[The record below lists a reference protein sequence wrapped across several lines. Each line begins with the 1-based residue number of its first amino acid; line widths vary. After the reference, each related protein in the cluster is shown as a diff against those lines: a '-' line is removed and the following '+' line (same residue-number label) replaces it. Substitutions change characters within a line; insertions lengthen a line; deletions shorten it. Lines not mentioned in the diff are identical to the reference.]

1 MNIRQLLSE
10 SHNYYL
16 YEGLDSSE
24 KHSVMLWESAGYAIK
39 EAALT
44 ADQIQQLFQD
54 VEKNSTDAGSNRTAI
69 GQGKDVAVAVKK
81 AYDDLVM

>member
-10 SHNYYL
+10 SRNYYL
-16 YEGLDSSE
+16 YEGLDTSE

-44 ADQIQQLFQD
+44 ADQIQQIFQN
-54 VEKNSTDAGSNRTAI
+54 VEQGATAAGGNRTLL
-69 GQGKDVAVAVKK
+69 GKGKDAAAAVPLA
-81 AYDDLVM
+81 AY